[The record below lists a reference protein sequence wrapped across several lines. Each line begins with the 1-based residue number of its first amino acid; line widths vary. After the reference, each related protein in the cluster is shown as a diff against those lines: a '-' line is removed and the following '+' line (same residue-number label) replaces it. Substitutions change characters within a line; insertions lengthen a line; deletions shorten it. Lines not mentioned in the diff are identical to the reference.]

1 MSGKRVGIC
10 KRKKSEIC
18 NNTPKHCRRKMKC
31 PVFCIYKIG
40 IYVKYKEYILYIKYI
55 GFLFVIKIIN
65 SNFSKNSMNKA
76 INKVNYTTKEYISE
90 IYEIWQK

>member
-1 MSGKRVGIC
+1 MCINVVYERKRM
-10 KRKKSEIC
+10 KKTIYE
-18 NNTPKHCRRKMKC
+18 
-31 PVFCIYKIG
+31 VFCIYKIG

-55 GFLFVIKIIN
+55 DFLFVIKIIN
-65 SNFSKNSMNKA
+65 SNFAKNSMNKA